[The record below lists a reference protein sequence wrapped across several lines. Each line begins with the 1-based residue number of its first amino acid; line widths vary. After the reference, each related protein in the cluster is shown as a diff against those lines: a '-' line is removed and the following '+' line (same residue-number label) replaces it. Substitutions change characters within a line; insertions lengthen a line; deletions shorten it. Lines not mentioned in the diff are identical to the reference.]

1 MAKANRSDLD
11 EWNVDEQRQR
21 QRAIQLELVEKL
33 KRRQD
38 AGETLLSQQE
48 IDWFKGRPVTDEEMD
63 ELKEHIENTMT
74 KNKHFITHEQL
85 RDLRHYERMFA
96 NTAETVEALS
106 IGENNDMQQ
115 GFKLGKLH
123 STLRMQSLN
132 MLSLLGEITNQTI
145 DAVPAINP
153 DERQW

>member
-1 MAKANRSDLD
+1 
-11 EWNVDEQRQR
+11 
-21 QRAIQLELVEKL
+21 
-33 KRRQD
+33 
-38 AGETLLSQQE
+38 
-48 IDWFKGRPVTDEEMD
+48 
-63 ELKEHIENTMT
+63 MT

-96 NTAETVEALS
+96 NTAETIKELS
-106 IGENNDMQQ
+106 VGENNKMQQ
-115 GFKLGKLH
+115 GFELGKLH

-132 MLSLLGEITNQTI
+132 MLSLLGEITAQTA